1 MGPVVKVVAL
11 GVEAGVKIDCARR
24 CGTCPECLCR
34 KKDEI
39 RRIGGERER
48 EREREREEKAMS
60 NIKDFPCHLFIK
72 ARFVFSGINAMQ
84 SYPG

>member
-39 RRIGGERER
+39 RRIGRERER
-48 EREREREEKAMS
+48 ERERERKKLCQTSKIFLVIYLLRPDLCFLE
-60 NIKDFPCHLFIK
+60 
-72 ARFVFSGINAMQ
+72 
-84 SYPG
+84 